1 MLENVETIN
10 ISENTK
16 AEETKKYVFRKLKAS
31 DIGVMTSL
39 IKKIGI
45 NKISKI
51 LKGEDVKSIMSN
63 TKRDTEDNNS
73 MMLFGA
79 TIVTELVQVIVDG
92 YEDYEN
98 DLHKLLSNTSNLNLE
113 EVQNLDFDEFFE
125 MLFDFFKK
133 EEFMG
138 FLKRVLKLLGTTD

>member
-1 MLENVETIN
+1 MMLENIETIN
-10 ISENTK
+10 INENAK

-31 DIGVMTSL
+31 DIGLMTSL

-51 LKGEDVKSIMSN
+51 LKGEDVKSIMGS
-63 TKRDTEDNNS
+63 TKHD
-73 MMLFGA
+73 A
-79 TIVTELVQVIVDG
+79 TELVQVIVDG

-98 DLHKLLSNTSNLNLE
+98 DLHKLLSNTSNLSLE

-138 FLKRVLKLLGTTD
+138 FLRRVLKLLGMTD